1 MWWLIALGG
10 FGIAGVVTSV
20 VEFGMFA
27 VGALAAAVAA
37 ALGLGLVG
45 QCVVFSVVSIA
56 LLIFVRP
63 IAIRQLQG
71 GARTRTGI
79 EALTGKTA
87 LVLERVDENGGRIKL
102 AGEVWSA
109 RSMDITR
116 VFEPGEKVDVAEIDG
131 ATAVVI

>member
-10 FGIAGVVTSV
+10 LGIVGVITSV

-27 VGALAAAVAA
+27 IGALAAALAA
-37 ALGLGLVG
+37 ALGLGLIG
-45 QCVVFSVVSIA
+45 QCVVFSVVSVA

-71 GARTRTGI
+71 GPRTRTGI
-79 EALTGKTA
+79 EALTGRTA
-87 LVLERVDENGGRIKL
+87 VVLERVDENGGRIKL

-109 RSMDITR
+109 RSMDTTR

>member
-10 FGIAGVVTSV
+10 LGIIGVVTSV

-27 VGALAAAVAA
+27 IGAFAAAFAA
-37 ALGLGLVG
+37 WLGAGLVV
-45 QCVVFSVVSIA
+45 QCFVFSVVSIA
-56 LLIFVRP
+56 LLVFVRP

-71 GARTRTGI
+71 VRTRTGV
-79 EALTGKTA
+79 EALKGKTA

-109 RSMDITR
+109 RSMDATS

>member
-1 MWWLIALGG
+1 MWWLVALGG
-10 FGIAGVVTSV
+10 LGIVGVLTSV

-27 VGALAAAVAA
+27 VGALAAAIAA
-37 ALGLGLVG
+37 GLGAGLIV
-45 QCVVFSVVSIA
+45 QCIVFSAVSVS
-56 LLIFVRP
+56 LLVFVRP

-71 GARTRTGI
+71 GPRTRTGV

-109 RSMDITR
+109 RAMDATQ

>member
-10 FGIAGVVTSV
+10 LGIIGVITSV

-27 VGALAAAVAA
+27 IGAFAASIAA
-37 ALGLGLVG
+37 MLGLGLIG

-56 LLIFVRP
+56 MLIFVRP
-63 IAIRQLQG
+63 IALRQLQG
-71 GARTRTGI
+71 GPRTRTGI
-79 EALTGKTA
+79 DALKGRTA
-87 LVLERVDENGGRIKL
+87 VVLERVDENGGRIKL

-109 RSMDITR
+109 RSMDTTR